1 MIRKSL
7 FLAGLAGIALSPIA
21 STVHAQEGARIEE
34 VIVTAQRREESL
46 LEAPVTV
53 TAVSGDILE
62 SQNVRT
68 LTDLTVFIPGMEIQP
83 DGPRVA
89 IRLRGIATADGA
101 PAAENIAALHVD
113 GVYISHRTELEGYF
127 YDVARVEALP
137 GPQGTLYG
145 RNTAA
150 GTINIISNR
159 PVNERASSTEVEF
172 GNYNTKRLFGMM
184 NVPLSDELAVRAAF
198 QSRSHDGYFDSG
210 IDGEQTTFGRLGIQ
224 WNPSDRVSLYT
235 KLDYGKIWRRGIG
248 NGILGS
254 VNTTDGDRH
263 VATWYDGDQWFNDSV
278 RYPEDSQYYT
288 PPFYDFRGNEIVTR
302 PFFGPPSYLIYD
314 ANGTPIEPRIFLSGI
329 ENSIRRHDLWGAM
342 TELTVDIT
350 DNISLIA
357 TAARIEETPRPA
369 NASVSGNRPGAL
381 HAGYG
386 PYYGGVGAGREKG
399 EPWLE
404 QTLEVRLQGTAAD
417 QLDWTIGYFYWE
429 DDTNENS
436 DNPFGIA
443 FHAPISLA
451 ESNAVYGQVTW
462 TPLFNDRL
470 HLTAGGR
477 KTDDWKQWDFQVNFY
492 NAVTVGGSG
501 GLLTQEWDDTDYK
514 LGIAWDLGESSMIYS
529 NLSTGFRAG
538 SWFPGPLPS
547 YNPEFVE
554 ALEIG
559 WKGLLLDDRLQL
571 GFDAYRYD
579 YIDAAIQF
587 DSFNT
592 ISMRD
597 EIGYGNL
604 GNAEVLGANLNGRL
618 LASDND
624 MVEFNIDLTNA
635 EIIFFDFESV
645 LERFPTL
652 PNGDPLY
659 TLDAVFNW
667 TGLDLPNTTP
677 LRGTVAWTHT
687 FNLGGG
693 GTVDSRLQGV
703 YNAGRYYNYREGSR
717 AQYEFDGLYIDPYTT
732 LDWNVSYRP
741 VEADYHLGFYIR
753 NLTDERIPNSLGNTL
768 ANRGTL
774 ALNPPPN
781 GDQRY
786 LTGTLRP
793 PRTFGFRLGYE
804 F

>member
-1 MIRKSL
+1 M
-7 FLAGLAGIALSPIA
+7 
-21 STVHAQEGARIEE
+21 
-34 VIVTAQRREESL
+34 IVTAQRREESL

-62 SQNVRT
+62 SQNVRS
-68 LTDLTVFIPGMEIQP
+68 LTDLTVFIPGMEIEP

-113 GVYISHRTELEGYF
+113 GVYISHRTELRGISSMSPGSKHCR
-127 YDVARVEALP
+127 ARKA
-137 GPQGTLYG
+137 
-145 RNTAA
+145 RCMAA
-150 GTINIISNR
+150 TPPREPST
-159 PVNERASSTEVEF
+159 SSRTVPSTSVPAPPRWSSVTT
-172 GNYNTKRLFGMM
+172 NTKRLSGMF
-184 NVPLSDELAVRAAF
+184 NVPLTDELAIRAAF
-198 QSRSHDGYFDSG
+198 QTRSYDGYFDSG
-210 IDGEQTTFGRLGIQ
+210 IDGVQTTFGRLGIQ

-254 VNTTDGDRH
+254 INTTDNDRH
-263 VATWYDGDQWFNDSV
+263 VTTWYDGDQWFADNV

-314 ANGTPIEPRIFLSGI
+314 ANGTAIEPRIFLSGI

-357 TAARIEETPRPA
+357 TAARIKETPRPA
-369 NASVSGNRPGAL
+369 NASLNDDRPGAL

-386 PYYGGVGAGREKG
+386 PFYGGVGAGREKG

-492 NAVTVGGSG
+492 NAATVGGSR

-514 LGIAWDLGESSMIYS
+514 LGIAWDLGDSSMIYS

-538 SWFPGPLPS
+538 SCSP
-547 YNPEFVE
+547 V
-554 ALEIG
+554 
-559 WKGLLLDDRLQL
+559 RC
-571 GFDAYRYD
+571 RH
-579 YIDAAIQF
+579 
-587 DSFNT
+587 
-592 ISMRD
+592 
-597 EIGYGNL
+597 
-604 GNAEVLGANLNGRL
+604 
-618 LASDND
+618 
-624 MVEFNIDLTNA
+624 
-635 EIIFFDFESV
+635 
-645 LERFPTL
+645 
-652 PNGDPLY
+652 
-659 TLDAVFNW
+659 
-667 TGLDLPNTTP
+667 TTP
-677 LRGTVAWTHT
+677 NLWKRGKSV
-687 FNLGGG
+687 
-693 GTVDSRLQGV
+693 
-703 YNAGRYYNYREGSR
+703 GRGCC
-717 AQYEFDGLYIDPYTT
+717 
-732 LDWNVSYRP
+732 
-741 VEADYHLGFYIR
+741 
-753 NLTDERIPNSLGNTL
+753 
-768 ANRGTL
+768 
-774 ALNPPPN
+774 
-781 GDQRY
+781 
-786 LTGTLRP
+786 
-793 PRTFGFRLGYE
+793 
-804 F
+804 